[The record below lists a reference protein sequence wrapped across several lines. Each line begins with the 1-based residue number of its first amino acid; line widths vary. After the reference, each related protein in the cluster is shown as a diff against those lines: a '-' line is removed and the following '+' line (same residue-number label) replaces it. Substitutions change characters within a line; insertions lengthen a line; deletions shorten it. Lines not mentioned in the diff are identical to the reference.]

1 MCSVVK
7 LSGLELGVSGP
18 SVDEVTLVETIGK
31 EDDEF
36 TGNEPG
42 RK

>member
-1 MCSVVK
+1 MCSAVK

-31 EDDEF
+31 EDEF
-36 TGNEPG
+36 TGNELG